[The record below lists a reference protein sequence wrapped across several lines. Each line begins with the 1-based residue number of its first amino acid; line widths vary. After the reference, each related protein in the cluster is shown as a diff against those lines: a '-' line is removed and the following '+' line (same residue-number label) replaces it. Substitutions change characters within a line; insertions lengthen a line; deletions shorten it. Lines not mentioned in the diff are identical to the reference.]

1 MSSTQDIAHTS
12 EFPEELSHLS
22 IPGHPHRE
30 PASDFVH
37 EGNTLPMPPAP
48 NSPVP
53 TLPSLDS
60 HLLGS
65 ELGLGYV
72 RVDLPQDNPFLF
84 THGRPLLDHY
94 MEGTNAA
101 INRDYWFKIPSAA
114 KSYIVKEEDV
124 TIARQYHM
132 LQVFRESFPVEAG
145 HAVLIIRPLLQ
156 YTSTSRLLN
165 VWLVVLSLELK

>member
-60 HLLGS
+60 HLSGS

-72 RVDLPQDNPFLF
+72 RVDLPQDNQFLF
-84 THGRPLLDHY
+84 THGRCQESPPRSVRRTRFAHWDS
-94 MEGTNAA
+94 
-101 INRDYWFKIPSAA
+101 RRSANPGL
-114 KSYIVKEEDV
+114 
-124 TIARQYHM
+124 ARK
-132 LQVFRESFPVEAG
+132 R
-145 HAVLIIRPLLQ
+145 
-156 YTSTSRLLN
+156 
-165 VWLVVLSLELK
+165 VVQMGKTHWR

>member
-37 EGNTLPMPPAP
+37 EGDTLPMPQAP

-60 HLLGS
+60 HLSGS

-72 RVDLPQDNPFLF
+72 RVNLPQDNQFLF
-84 THGRPLLDHY
+84 THGRPVGVY
-94 MEGTNAA
+94 GC
-101 INRDYWFKIPSAA
+101 
-114 KSYIVKEEDV
+114 
-124 TIARQYHM
+124 
-132 LQVFRESFPVEAG
+132 
-145 HAVLIIRPLLQ
+145 
-156 YTSTSRLLN
+156 
-165 VWLVVLSLELK
+165 VVLMDLVYMPDFC

>member
-37 EGNTLPMPPAP
+37 EGNTLPMPQAP
-48 NSPVP
+48 NLPVP

-60 HLLGS
+60 HLSGS

-101 INRDYWFKIPSAA
+101 INRDYRFKIPSAA

-132 LQVFRESFPVEAG
+132 LQVFR
-145 HAVLIIRPLLQ
+145 
-156 YTSTSRLLN
+156 
-165 VWLVVLSLELK
+165 